1 MKRVVKLT
9 AEQFNRLMSEGITYD
24 VDNAIENPRI
34 LSTAQQNNGNISIA
48 NVDNGSNS
56 EEPATV
62 TADVDDVRDTIT
74 QLKTQNLNADVVV
87 NANGVEVG
95 ELQKAKSD
103 AESAGAVTNESRF
116 SKKRI
121 LEMNSKYLRENAKIY
136 TKKDFLKRK

>member
-34 LSTAQQNNGNISIA
+34 LSVAQQNNGNISIA

-87 NANGVEVG
+87 NANGAEVG

-121 LEMNSKYLRENAKIY
+121 LEMNSKYLHENAKTY